1 MVRIVQPSAE
11 LVWITP
17 DAEQTI
23 ARIART
29 CYKSEDK
36 DSPEANQRLLERL
49 LSLNHLA
56 MFDHASASIR
66 FVTDRGVSHELIRH
80 RMAGYAQESTRY
92 CNYSKDKFDNQ
103 ITVIKPVDLV
113 EDSMEWRIW
122 MRACNDAEIAYLS
135 LIGVHVS
142 PQIARSVLPTCLKTE
157 IVMTCD
163 FTEWRHVI
171 ALRTSPKAHP
181 DIQYLI
187 GLAHQILHKEAPTIF
202 PL

>member
-1 MVRIVQPSAE
+1 
-11 LVWITP
+11 
-17 DAEQTI
+17 
-23 ARIART
+23 
-29 CYKSEDK
+29 
-36 DSPEANQRLLERL
+36 
-49 LSLNHLA
+49 
-56 MFDHASASIR
+56 
-66 FVTDRGVSHELIRH
+66 
-80 RMAGYAQESTRY
+80 MAGYAQESTRY